1 MNSYEIIV
9 TDWTD
14 LFKINQKFLSQFV
27 FRGQSNQEWKLET
40 SLRRMV
46 DAYHNNTYELD
57 KPLEYEVN
65 MLKDFKWRYPSYQ
78 LNQNMVPR
86 QNDDIEWL
94 SLMQHYGAKTRL
106 LDFSYSL
113 YVALY
118 MALYGDFGKDV
129 AVWAIN
135 INMLQ
140 QQHFKNFHEK
150 SGKIPS
156 EEELN
161 DAIYNDAL
169 LALQK
174 GSTENQIYIINP
186 KICNERISRQQGV
199 FLMPSTITKK
209 FDEILKE
216 YVPNEPPISVN
227 KEHIED
233 ISKSMDIGV
242 IKFIIPNNMRYT
254 LSAALRQMNINAET
268 MFPGLEGLARSV
280 NKLRKDGRA

>member
-1 MNSYEIIV
+1 MMNLYEINV
-9 TDWTD
+9 SDWTD
-14 LFKINQKFLSQFV
+14 LFRINQEFLSQFV
-27 FRGQSNQEWKLET
+27 FRGQGDPVWDLET
-40 SLRRMV
+40 SLIRMV
-46 DAYHNNTYELD
+46 DAYHNKTYD
-57 KPLEYEVN
+57 SAKPLEYEVN

-118 MALYGDFGKDV
+118 MALYGDFGKDLV
-129 AVWAIN
+129 VWAIN

-140 QQHFKNFHEK
+140 RQHISDFQKQYE
-150 SGKIPS
+150 KIPS

-161 DAIYNDAL
+161 DAIYNNAL

-174 GSTENQIYIINP
+174 GTTENQIYIINP

-199 FLMPSTITKK
+199 FLMPSTITKR
-209 FDEILKE
+209 FNEVLKG
-216 YVPNEPPISVN
+216 YVLTESPLSVK

-233 ISKSMDIGV
+233 ISKSQDAGV
-242 IKFIIPNNMRYT
+242 IKFIIPNDMRYE
-254 LSAALRQMNINAET
+254 LSSALRQMNISAET

-280 NKLRKDGRA
+280 NKLRKDD